1 MSEIV
6 SAEPVVDAPGG
17 ASGEITEASERPLPG
32 EPRVTFKGNAYD
44 LMSLGSLATGALLLF
59 SCLTCNLGYYCF
71 PLLPVVLGL
80 VGLLAA
86 RQSVEV
92 KRTRLWSWLGI
103 AAGGIVVLLVVA
115 GIGLYIAFIVLMAIA
130 GGFKD

>member
-1 MSEIV
+1 
-6 SAEPVVDAPGG
+6 
-17 ASGEITEASERPLPG
+17 
-32 EPRVTFKGNAYD
+32 
-44 LMSLGSLATGALLLF
+44 
-59 SCLTCNLGYYCF
+59 
-71 PLLPVVLGL
+71 LGL

-115 GIGLYIAFIVLMAIA
+115 GIGLYIAFIVLMMAA
-130 GGFKD
+130 GKLD